1 MGTLGTT
8 SDSIPE
14 TRQPRALQAGFWS
27 AKGGLAGR
35 WLAVLVSLLGFG
47 LRVYHLGSQSLWADE
62 AKSVVVSSWPLLSI
76 LAEQASHEH
85 PPLHYLLL
93 HTLMPLAGRSEFAVR
108 YVSLF
113 FGVLLVGFA
122 YVWKR
127 GDIDWVRTVISERT
141 ASRPQATSTSAARP
155 ETQTVS

>member
-1 MGTLGTT
+1 MHLA
-8 SDSIPE
+8 DSRISE
-14 TRQPRALQAGFWS
+14 AARTEIS
-27 AKGGLAGR
+27 AKLLNTPAGELAAENVISAESAFILGLTGLA
-35 WLAVLVSLLGFG
+35 AVLV
-47 LRVYHLGSQSLWADE
+47 
-62 AKSVVVSSWPLLSI
+62 
-76 LAEQASHEH
+76 
-85 PPLHYLLL
+85 
-93 HTLMPLAGRSEFAVR
+93 
-108 YVSLF
+108 F